1 MKSMARF
8 AALLVA
14 LIGLITWLLSL
25 AFRTGA
31 ERNALFTS
39 AFLAVVVQLATF
51 GIIKFL
57 GKRNT
62 LVAWGMGAI
71 LRGAVLAVY
80 GLVFVRLLHMPP
92 TAALI
97 SFAVFL
103 FASML
108 LESLLLVYES

>member
-1 MKSMARF
+1 MARF
-8 AALLVA
+8 AVLLIA
-14 LIGLITWLLSL
+14 LIGLTAWLLSL
-25 AFRTGA
+25 VFRTGP
-31 ERNALFTS
+31 ERNALVTS
-39 AFLAVVVQLATF
+39 AILAVVVQLATF
-51 GIIKFL
+51 GMIKFL
-57 GKRNT
+57 GKQNT

-80 GLVFVRLLHMPP
+80 GLVFVRLLQMPP
-92 TAALI
+92 TAALV

>member
-1 MKSMARF
+1 MARF
-8 AALLVA
+8 GVLLVA

-25 AFRTGA
+25 VFQTGS

-39 AFLAVVVQLATF
+39 AILAVVVQIATF
-51 GIIKFL
+51 GIIKLL
-57 GKRNT
+57 GKSNT

-80 GLVFVRLLHMPP
+80 GLIFVRLLQLPA